1 MKVLPPGNPWH
12 LELFNPIPFRFSNLM
27 LNLESMIHAAP
38 EMATVSKESK
48 LHVKFGSVRPTNQI

>member
-1 MKVLPPGNPWH
+1 MKVLPPGTPWH
-12 LELFNPIPFRFSNLM
+12 PLTVELLNPIPFRFSNLM

-48 LHVKFGSVRPTNQI
+48 LHAKFESV